1 MTSNQLAYMAN
12 KETERSNKARESET
26 NRTNLAN
33 EAIAAGRAAEEARHN
48 VAYETE
54 INRHNLAS
62 EQLSQLSYAETVR
75 SNKVRESQSWA
86 SIANEQQK
94 TNIMS
99 AQLAETQRHNLVAEQ
114 QQSYANVTNRLQ
126 SRNQSVRNQI
136 SWYQA
141 QTGRYQAETDRAYK
155 DVQAGVSTNKAQL
168 DTANFIANSAFGFSP
183 SVAKFAKSMG

>member
-12 KETERSNKARESET
+12 KETERSNKAREFET

-33 EAIAAGRAAEEARHN
+33 EAISAGRAAEDARHN
-48 VAYETE
+48 LAYEKE

-94 TNIMS
+94 TNLMS

-126 SRNQSVRNQI
+126 SKNQSVRNQI
-136 SWYQA
+136 GWYQA
-141 QTGRYQAETDRAYK
+141 QTDRAYK
-155 DVQAGVSTNKAQL
+155 DVQAGISTNKAQL